1 MSKWKIIE
9 LNDVCEFIKDGTHQ
23 TPKYS
28 ETGFIFLSSKNVKNG
43 VIDWNDVKFIPNELH
58 EKLYNVLKP
67 QVNDILLAK
76 NGTTGIAAIVDREE
90 IFDVYVSLAVLRP
103 NQKII
108 NPNYLLCAINSPQTK
123 LQFDLSLKGIGV
135 PNLHLNSISKTTIP
149 LPPLETQRKIA
160 ANLDKVNHTIDLCS
174 AILEKLDLLV
184 KSRFVEM
191 FGDPVINPY
200 NLETKKLSELSKLI
214 TKGASPKWQGFSY
227 TADTTQTLF
236 ITSENVR
243 EGYIDITNPKYIED
257 SFNEKQKRSILKKGD
272 FLINIVGASI
282 GRAAQ
287 FTFNYKANINQA
299 TALVRIDNHKII
311 DKYLLIYLNF
321 EKALQMYEEMKSDT
335 GRANL
340 SLEDIGNLVVL
351 LPSLDLQEKFAAF
364 VEQTE
369 KSKAT
374 VKQVQEKAETLK
386 KKLMQDYFD
395 RKDIYEF

>member
-160 ANLDKVNHTIDLCS
+160 DNLDKVSHTIDLCS

-191 FGDPVINPY
+191 FGEYSLNPNNY
-200 NLETKKLSELSKLI
+200 KFDILEQHIDLLS
-214 TKGASPKWQGFSY
+214 
-227 TADTTQTLF
+227 
-236 ITSENVR
+236 
-243 EGYIDITNPKYIED
+243 GYPFKSSQYVDD
-257 SFNEKQKRSILKKGD
+257 G
-272 FLINIVGASI
+272 INICGGLIIMPQSI
-282 GRAAQ
+282 NWGECKHWESTIGFERYLLKENDIVMALDRPWISEGFKIAKIEKKYLPALLIQRTARIRA
-287 FTFNYKANINQA
+287 KDINQDYLYHCFLNCGFDKHCNV
-299 TALVRIDNHKII
+299 TGSLVPHISAKDINSFSIM
-311 DKYLLIYLNF
+311 LPP
-321 EKALQMYEEMKSDT
+321 
-335 GRANL
+335 
-340 SLEDIGNLVVL
+340 LERQN
-351 LPSLDLQEKFAAF
+351 QFADF

-369 KSKAT
+369 KSKVA
-374 VKQVQEKAETLK
+374 VKQVKEKAETLK
-386 KKLMQDYFD
+386 KKLMQDYFG
-395 RKDIYEF
+395 